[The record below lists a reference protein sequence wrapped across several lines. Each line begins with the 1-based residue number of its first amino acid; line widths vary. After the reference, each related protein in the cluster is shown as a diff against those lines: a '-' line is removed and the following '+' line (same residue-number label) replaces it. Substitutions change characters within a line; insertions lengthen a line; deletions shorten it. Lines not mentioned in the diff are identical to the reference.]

1 MSKWRRLG
9 GMCLAVLLLTVGSGR
24 AEVDLPPGWESV
36 LAKVAATTDPGERVA
51 QISAQFLGTPY
62 RANTLIGGPDTPEQ
76 LTVSLDAVDC
86 FTLLD
91 YVEALRRSA
100 TPGDFRARL
109 VEVRYRDGIIAW
121 DRRRHFFTDW
131 PTAPEGRI
139 VDVTV
144 EVGGNHSRRVVKQLN
159 RRADGTRFLPGVELR
174 ERTISFIPPPAL
186 DASVS
191 SRLRSGD
198 YLGIYAPE
206 EGLDVSHVGM
216 VVRRDGRLYLRHAS
230 SRRESGR
237 VIDSDLAAYLAGKA
251 GIVVL
256 RPR

>member
-1 MSKWRRLG
+1 MNKRWRLCG
-9 GMCLAVLLLTVGSGR
+9 LCLAVLLLAVGSGR
-24 AEVDLPPGWESV
+24 AEVGLPSGWQGVFTE
-36 LAKVAATTDPGERVA
+36 LAASTDPGARVVK
-51 QISAQFLGTPY
+51 ISEKFLGTPY
-62 RANTLIGGPDTPEQ
+62 RARTLIGGADIPEQ
-76 LTVSLDAVDC
+76 LVAEFGGVDC

-100 TPGDFRARL
+100 TPDDFPARL

-121 DRRRHFFTDW
+121 DHRRHFFTDW
-131 PTAPEGRI
+131 AAAPDGRI

-144 EVGGNHSRRVVKQLN
+144 EVGGNQTRRAIKQLN
-159 RRADGTRFLPGVELR
+159 RSAAGTRLLAGVEVR
-174 ERTISFIPPPAL
+174 ERPVSLIPPQAL

-206 EGLDVSHVGM
+206 EGLDVSHVGI
-216 VVRRDGRLYLRHAS
+216 VIRRDDHLYLRHAS

-237 VIDSDLAAYLAGKA
+237 VIDSDLAAYLAGKS
-251 GIVVL
+251 GIVIL